1 MFIYRHLLFTC
12 LLLLSFACSAQKV
25 NITLLQLNDVYELS
39 PLNAGK
45 TGGLARV
52 ASLQKQLKS
61 ANKHTFGVLAGD
73 LLSPSAIGV
82 SKVDGERL
90 AGKQMIA
97 VFNHLHWDYATFGN
111 HEFDIG
117 KPALLKR
124 LEETKT
130 VFFSSN
136 VLDSATHQPF
146 ANSQGSVVFIV
157 DGVKIGLVGITIPH
171 TPVDFVTFLD
181 PLTAADKAIQELKRQ
196 QADVIVLVTHQDLSS
211 DIEFA
216 EKLDG
221 IDLIIGG
228 HEHENAYVVRGAKLV
243 PVTKA
248 DANAKSAFV
257 HNITVDKKAGTKQIA
272 SKLVFL
278 DESVALDADTTA
290 VVDQWQQQAFT
301 AFKQQGFDPDK
312 VICHTQEALDGLDAS
327 VRNKKTALTN
337 LIAQAFLHA
346 YKSAE
351 LSLYNSGAI
360 RIDDVLPPGAMT
372 EYDAIKIMPFGD
384 NNISLVQMS
393 GELLEKTL
401 NAGLGNKGKGG
412 FLQYAN
418 VGNNDKQWLVN
429 DQAIDPKRNYKV
441 VINNYLIEKGD
452 AGLEFL
458 VEKDNTALTRL
469 NEPQFDAR
477 KVFIQELTANNC
489 AMSLPK

>member
-1 MFIYRHLLFTC
+1 MFIYRHLLFTF
-12 LLLLSFACSAQKV
+12 LLLISFACSAQQV

-73 LLSPSAIGV
+73 LLSPSAIGT

-146 ANSQGSVVFIV
+146 ANSQGIVTFTV

-181 PLTAADKAIQELKRQ
+181 PLAAAGKAIQELKQ
-196 QADVIVLVTHQDLSS
+196 QQVDVIVLVTHQDLSS

-221 IDLIIGG
+221 VDLIIGG
-228 HEHENAYVVRGAKLV
+228 HEHENAYLIRGTKLV

-257 HNITVDKKAGTKQIA
+257 HNITVDKKAGTKKIA

-278 DESVALDADTTA
+278 DESVALDVGTAA

-312 VICHTQEALDGLDAS
+312 VICRTQEALDGLEAS

-346 YKSAE
+346 YKNAE

-360 RIDDVLPPGAMT
+360 RIDDVLPPGAIT
-372 EYDAIKIMPFGD
+372 EYDVIKIMPFGD
-384 NNISLVQMS
+384 SISLVQMS
-393 GELLEKTL
+393 GELLEKAL

-418 VGNNDKQWLVN
+418 VSNANKQWLVN
-429 DQAIDPKRNYKV
+429 DRAIDPKRNYKV
-441 VINNYLIEKGD
+441 AINNYLIEKGD

-458 VEKDNTALTRL
+458 AEKDNTALTRL

-477 KVFIQELTANNC
+477 KAFIQELTANNC
-489 AMSLPK
+489 TTSLPN